1 MRDGSFAKR
10 SDLRGQNRGGEYFHR
25 MLKMGSTGEVYD
37 RILFAVA
44 AAWNLGAAMT
54 LIFNPDFLLARLS
67 VNDPAAR
74 LLARSFASS
83 VTTWGIGYALVVF
96 DRKRFRDF
104 AWLGAIS
111 KTIFFTVYAAAF
123 FGGRIS
129 FAAFIP
135 ALVDLVFA
143 ILFVEFL
150 RRHNAKG
157 QRIEGS
163 KD

>member
-1 MRDGSFAKR
+1 
-10 SDLRGQNRGGEYFHR
+10 
-25 MLKMGSTGEVYD
+25 MLKAGSTVEVYD

-44 AAWNLGAAMT
+44 AAWNLGAAAT
-54 LIFNPDFLLARLS
+54 LIFNPGFLLARLNI
-67 VNDPAAR
+67 NDPDAQ

-83 VTTWGIGYALVVF
+83 VTTWGIGYALVAF

-135 ALVDLVFA
+135 ALVDLAFA

-150 RRHNAKG
+150 HRSDTKD
-157 QRIEGS
+157 QSDEES
-163 KD
+163 KN

>member
-1 MRDGSFAKR
+1 M
-10 SDLRGQNRGGEYFHR
+10 
-25 MLKMGSTGEVYD
+25 MGSTEEVYD

-44 AAWNLGAAMT
+44 AAWNLGAAT
-54 LIFNPDFLLARLS
+54 ILIFNPDFLLARLG
-67 VNDPAAR
+67 VDDENAR
-74 LLARSFASS
+74 LLARSLASS
-83 VTTWGIGYALVVF
+83 VTTWGIGYALIAF
-96 DRKRFRDF
+96 DRVRFRDF

-129 FAAFIP
+129 FVAFIP

-150 RRHNAKG
+150 WRISHKARGEAEERVRKRRK
-157 QRIEGS
+157 
-163 KD
+163 

>member
-1 MRDGSFAKR
+1 
-10 SDLRGQNRGGEYFHR
+10 
-25 MLKMGSTGEVYD
+25 MGSTGEVYD

-44 AAWNLGAAMT
+44 AAWNLGAAMMI
-54 LIFNPDFLLARLS
+54 IFNPDFLLARLS
-67 VNDPAAR
+67 INDENAR
-74 LLARSFASS
+74 LLARSLASS
-83 VTTWGIGYALVVF
+83 VTTWGVGYALVAF
-96 DRKRFRDF
+96 DRSRFRDF

-150 RRHNAKG
+150 WRMSHKATGEAEERVRKRRK
-157 QRIEGS
+157 
-163 KD
+163 

>member
-1 MRDGSFAKR
+1 
-10 SDLRGQNRGGEYFHR
+10 
-25 MLKMGSTGEVYD
+25 MLKRGSTGEAYD

-44 AAWNLGAAMT
+44 AVWNLGAAAT
-54 LIFNPDFLLARLS
+54 LIFNPDFLLAKLS
-67 VNDPAAR
+67 VNDPDAR

-83 VTTWGIGYALVVF
+83 VTAWGIGYALVAF

-104 AWLGAIS
+104 AWLGVIS
-111 KTIFFTVYAAAF
+111 KTIFFTVYAGAF

-129 FAAFIP
+129 FPAFIP

-150 RRHNAKG
+150 RRLTAKG

>member
-1 MRDGSFAKR
+1 MLHGSFAAR
-10 SDLRGQNRGGEYFHR
+10 SELRSQNRRRRYFR
-25 MLKMGSTGEVYD
+25 RLLKMGSTGEVYD

-44 AAWNLGAAMT
+44 AAWNLGAAAT
-54 LIFNPDFLLARLS
+54 LIFNPDILLARLS
-67 VNDPAAR
+67 VNDPNAR

-83 VTTWGIGYALVVF
+83 VTTWGIGYALVAF
-96 DRKRFRDF
+96 DRRRFRDF
-104 AWLGAIS
+104 AWLGVIS

-157 QRIEGS
+157 RRIEGS
-163 KD
+163 KG

>member
-1 MRDGSFAKR
+1 MKT
-10 SDLRGQNRGGEYFHR
+10 
-25 MLKMGSTGEVYD
+25 GSTGEAYD
-37 RILFAVA
+37 RTLFAVA
-44 AAWNLGAAMT
+44 AAWNLGAAAT
-54 LIFNPDFLLARLS
+54 LIFNPDFLLTRL
-67 VNDPAAR
+67 NIGDPDAR

-83 VTTWGIGYALVVF
+83 VTTWGIGYALVAY

-123 FGGRIS
+123 AGKRIP
-129 FAAFIP
+129 FPAFIP

-150 RRHNAKG
+150 RRFKANG
-157 QRIEGS
+157 Q
-163 KD
+163 KDQEPKN

>member
-1 MRDGSFAKR
+1 
-10 SDLRGQNRGGEYFHR
+10 
-25 MLKMGSTGEVYD
+25 MLKTASIGEAYY
-37 RILFAVA
+37 RTLFAVA
-44 AAWNLGAAMT
+44 AAWNLGAAAT
-54 LIFNPDFLLARLS
+54 LIFNPDLLLARLNI
-67 VNDPAAR
+67 NDPDAR

-83 VTTWGIGYALVVF
+83 VTTWGIGYALVAF

-123 FGGRIS
+123 FGRRIS

-143 ILFVEFL
+143 ILFIEFL
-150 RRHNAKG
+150 LRTSHKETGDRETG
-157 QRIEGS
+157 REQVES
-163 KD
+163 

>member
-1 MRDGSFAKR
+1 
-10 SDLRGQNRGGEYFHR
+10 
-25 MLKMGSTGEVYD
+25 MLKTGLTEEVYD
-37 RILFAVA
+37 KILFAVA
-44 AAWNLGAAMT
+44 AVWNLGAAAT
-54 LIFNPDFLLARLS
+54 LVFNPDFLLAKLS
-67 VNDPAAR
+67 VNDPDAR
-74 LLARSFASS
+74 LLARSLASS
-83 VTTWGIGYALVVF
+83 VTAWGIGYALVAF

-111 KTIFFTVYAAAF
+111 KTIFFTVYTAAF

-135 ALVDLVFA
+135 ALVDLAFA
-143 ILFVEFL
+143 ILFIEFL
-150 RRHNAKG
+150 RRLNAKG

>member
-1 MRDGSFAKR
+1 
-10 SDLRGQNRGGEYFHR
+10 
-25 MLKMGSTGEVYD
+25 MLKTVSTGEVYD

-44 AAWNLGAAMT
+44 AAWNLGGAAT
-54 LIFNPDFLLARLS
+54 LIFNPDFLLAKLG
-67 VNDPAAR
+67 VNDADAR
-74 LLARSFASS
+74 LLAWSLASS
-83 VTTWGIGYALVVF
+83 VTTWGIGYALVAF

-111 KTIFFTVYAAAF
+111 KTIFFTVYAAAY

-143 ILFVEFL
+143 ILFTEFL
-150 RRHNAKG
+150 WRTSREGVKG
-157 QRIEGS
+157 
-163 KD
+163 